1 MSSWLC
7 FLQETDEREFVEADD
22 SDISDFEVNKT
33 SGVSCLEVSST
44 SLVSL
49 VMDQS
54 WWKRV

>member
-1 MSSWLC
+1 MSSRLR

-54 WWKRV
+54 SW

>member
-1 MSSWLC
+1 MSSRLR

-22 SDISDFEVNKT
+22 SDISDFEVHKT
-33 SGVSCLEVSST
+33 PSVSWLEVSST

>member
-1 MSSWLC
+1 MSSRLR

-54 WWKRV
+54 SWKWV